1 MFHQYTTCFDG
12 IHVFN
17 KFFSTTSVDLLVIGF
32 LKNLLQKKYNNMAGK
47 SKEIQAQKAAARESG
62 SKGKK
67 KKWSKSRVKEKLNN
81 KVLFDTKSF
90 NQLVK
95 EVPKMKLITIARVS
109 EALGVTGSV
118 AKKGLRYLEEK
129 DLIKPVVKHSNMMV
143 YVVKKEETAEAPKEE
158 TKPSKKESKKEKQ

>member
-1 MFHQYTTCFDG
+1 
-12 IHVFN
+12 
-17 KFFSTTSVDLLVIGF
+17 
-32 LKNLLQKKYNNMAGK
+32 MAGK

-118 AKKGLRYLEEK
+118 AKRGLRYLEEK
-129 DLIKPVVKHSNMMV
+129 DLIKPVVKHSNMMI
-143 YVVKKEETAEAPKEE
+143 YIVKKDESAAAEAPKEE
-158 TKPSKKESKKEKQ
+158 VKPQKGGKKKQ